1 VDLRQGCVARIID
14 AMRELHRIVVRR
26 IGPLAALPRQIQ
38 HKTTGLANRR
48 ALGHLSRRYLTVRI
62 GDKKAIPIQRLAP
75 MLGGN
80 TDYRL
85 TI

>member
-1 VDLRQGCVARIID
+1 MVCAARIIE
-14 AMRELHRIVVRR
+14 AMHELHRIAVRR
-26 IGPLAALPRQIQ
+26 TAPLAALPPQIQ

-48 ALGHLSRRYLTVRI
+48 CPGGPSYRYLTVRI